1 MTDRLIVNNAELV
14 SMIKVGRR
22 NEGNFKM
29 SRDITTQFDR
39 LKLEIYSEWNECANN
54 ENVMVSGVIERLSDI
69 YGISVEDL
77 DWIIDEAT
85 SEDVPLSPEVVG
97 IIQRAKK
104 MKGDVESIAHLV
116 DKPLH
121 KVQEVL
127 DSMPQCNCPAC
138 QLRRKMEAGEE
149 LTSEER
155 MGLLLMML
163 EHTKEDKE

>member
-22 NEGNFKM
+22 NEANFKM
-29 SRDITTQFDR
+29 SRDIKTQFDR
-39 LKLEIYSEWNECANN
+39 LKLEIYSEWNEYASN
-54 ENVMVSGVIERLSDI
+54 EGCMVNGVIDRIAGI
-69 YGISVEDL
+69 YGIEYSDVE
-77 DWIIDEAT
+77 WIIEEAT
-85 SEDVPLSPEVVG
+85 KEDVPLSPEIVG

-149 LTSEER
+149 LTPEER

>member
-22 NEGNFKM
+22 NESNFKM

-39 LKLEIYSEWNECANN
+39 LKLEIYSEWNECAN
-54 ENVMVSGVIERLSDI
+54 ENVMVEGVIERLSDI

-77 DWIIDEAT
+77 DWIVDEAT
-85 SEDVPLSPEVVG
+85 SEDVPLSPEIVG

-104 MKGDVESIAHLV
+104 MKGDAEAIAHLV
-116 DKPLH
+116 DKPIY

-149 LTSEER
+149 LTPEEQ

-163 EHTKEDKE
+163 KHAKEDEE

>member
-22 NEGNFKM
+22 NESNFKM

-39 LKLEIYSEWNECANN
+39 LKLEIYSEWNECAN
-54 ENVMVSGVIERLSDI
+54 ENVMVEGVIERLSNI

-77 DWIIDEAT
+77 DWIVDEAT
-85 SEDVPLSPEVVG
+85 SEDVPLSPEIVG

-104 MKGDVESIAHLV
+104 MKGDAEAIAHLV
-116 DKPLH
+116 DKPIY

-149 LTSEER
+149 LTPEEQ

-163 EHTKEDKE
+163 KHAKEDEE

>member
-14 SMIKVGRR
+14 SIIKVGRR
-22 NEGNFKM
+22 NEDNFKM

-39 LKLEIYSEWNECANN
+39 LKLEIYSEWNDCANG
-54 ENVMVSGVIERLSDI
+54 NVMVEGVIERLSDI

-85 SEDVPLSPEVVG
+85 SEDVPLSPEIVA
-97 IIQRAKK
+97 IIRRAKK
-104 MKGDVESIAHLV
+104 MKGDAEAIAHLV
-116 DKPLH
+116 DKPIY

-149 LTSEER
+149 LTPEEQ
-155 MGLLLMML
+155 MGLLLTML
-163 EHTKEDKE
+163 KHAKEDEE

>member
-22 NEGNFKM
+22 NESTFRM
-29 SRDITTQFDR
+29 SRDITTQFDK

-54 ENVMVSGVIERLSDI
+54 GNVMVEGVIEKLSDI
-69 YGISVEDL
+69 YGVSVEDL

-85 SEDVPLSPEVVG
+85 AEDVPLSPEIVA
-97 IIQRAKK
+97 IIRRAKK
-104 MKGDVESIAHLV
+104 MKGDAESIAHLV
-116 DKPLH
+116 DKPVY

-149 LTSEER
+149 LTPEEQ

-163 EHTKEDKE
+163 KHAKEDEE